1 MPAATTTTQALA
13 IIATRNHERKSD
25 MTRSRARQWAT
36 QVGRRARRARSAA
49 AAPLRQLGHSLWQ
62 RAPVRLRLPGTPR
75 VGPTRLARN
84 GPVAIAYDIRGRGS
98 PLVLIQGVGVGR
110 WGWEPV
116 AARLA
121 RRFQVITIDNRGIG
135 ASDAPP
141 GHYSTRAMVDD
152 VLAVLDHA
160 GIQQASVVGTSLGG
174 MIAQELALAHPER
187 IDKLVLVATIP
198 GGPRS
203 RPMPLPTTYRFAWA
217 PFMTSQAK
225 LQQFV
230 NAALGPETLRRRPKL
245 ARRLAARKLAHP
257 QSQHAWRAQ
266 TEAGM
271 LFNPLGQQRRITHPT
286 LIVQGT
292 ADQVVNPGNAEVL
305 AGLIPDARVQRFD
318 GTGHLA
324 YWERPRPFV
333 RVVTDFLTDPASP
346 ARVPATAAR

>member
-1 MPAATTTTQALA
+1 MVRPRGRHWTTQA
-13 IIATRNHERKSD
+13 
-25 MTRSRARQWAT
+25 
-36 QVGRRARRARSAA
+36 GRRARRARSSVEAT
-49 AAPLRQLGHSLWQ
+49 LRQLGHSLRR
-62 RAPVRLRLPGTPR
+62 RAAVRLRLPGTAR

-84 GPVAIAYDIRGRGS
+84 GPVALAYDVRGRGS

-116 AARLA
+116 ADRLA

-141 GHYSTRAMVDD
+141 GHYSTRAMADD

-160 GIQQASVVGTSLGG
+160 GVRQASLVGTSLGG
-174 MIAQELALAHPER
+174 MIAQELALAHPEWVDR
-187 IDKLVLVATIP
+187 LVLVATIP

-203 RPMPLPTTYRFAWA
+203 RPMPLGTTYLFAWA

-230 NAALGPETLRRRPKL
+230 HRTLGPETLRRRPKV

-271 LFNPLGQQRRITHPT
+271 LFNPLGRQRRITQPT
-286 LIVQGT
+286 LVVEGT
-292 ADQVVNPGNAEVL
+292 ADQVVDPGNAKVL
-305 AGLIPDARVQRFD
+305 AGLVPDARLQRFD
-318 GTGHLA
+318 GAGHLL
-324 YWERPRPFV
+324 YWEQPKAS
-333 RVVTDFLTDPASP
+333 RVS
-346 ARVPATAAR
+346 

>member
-1 MPAATTTTQALA
+1 MV
-13 IIATRNHERKSD
+13 
-25 MTRSRARQWAT
+25 RSRARQWAT
-36 QVGRRARRARSAA
+36 QVGRRTRRARSAV

-75 VGPTRLARN
+75 VGPTRHARN
-84 GPVAIAYDIRGRGS
+84 GPVALAYDVRGRGL

-116 AARLA
+116 ADRLA

-135 ASDAPP
+135 ASDTPP
-141 GHYSTRAMVDD
+141 GHYSTRMMADD
-152 VLAVLDHA
+152 VLAVLDDA

-187 IDKLVLVATIP
+187 VDRLVLVATIP

-203 RPMPLPTTYRFAWA
+203 RPMPLATTYLFAWA
-217 PFMTSQAK
+217 PLMTSQAK

-230 NAALGPETLRRRPKL
+230 HTTLGPETLRRRPKV

-257 QSQHAWRAQ
+257 QSPHAWRAQ

-271 LFNPLGQQRRITHPT
+271 LFNPLGRQRRITQPT
-286 LIVQGT
+286 LVVQGT
-292 ADQVVNPGNAEVL
+292 ADRVVAPGNAEVL
-305 AGLIPDARVQRFD
+305 AGLLPNASVQRFD
-318 GTGHLA
+318 GAGHLL
-324 YWERPRPFV
+324 YWEQPKRFV
-333 RVVTDFLTDPASP
+333 RVVADFLTDPPSA
-346 ARVPATAAR
+346 AHVPATAARRAS